1 MPILS
6 PSTMAALRAA
16 CAAAEIHRAFF
27 GKAIQVDYKGKND
40 PVTEADR
47 GAETAIVRTIRAAHP
62 DHGFLG
68 EEGGRQGDG
77 PFTWLIDPLDGTFNY
92 AHAVP
97 WFAVSI
103 ALEHDGRCQAGVIL
117 HTMLGEV
124 YVAEAGLGAWAASVG
139 ALPASLSGWADLSLW
154 RRLRVRGTAR
164 LDQATLSTG
173 FPNSV
178 AETRLN
184 LDHFTNLVLRAA
196 KVRAM
201 GSAALSL
208 AAIALG
214 QTEGFWELDIHA
226 WDFAAG
232 ALLVEEAGGRVSD
245 FRGRPLDPYGRQVLA
260 TNGLIHDEVV
270 AVLAKGGSG
279 LD

>member
-1 MPILS
+1 MPVLS
-6 PSTMAALRAA
+6 SHTIAALRAA
-16 CAAAEIHRAFF
+16 RAAAEIHRAFF
-27 GKAIQVDYKGKND
+27 GKEIRVDFKGKND

-47 GAETAIVRTIRAAHP
+47 GAEAAIIRTIRAAYP

-77 PFTWLIDPLDGTFNY
+77 PFTWLVDPLDGTFNY

-124 YVAEAGLGAWAASVG
+124 YVAETGVGAWAASMRE
-139 ALPASLSGWADLSLW
+139 LPASPSGWGDLSLW
-154 RRLRVRGTAR
+154 RRLHVRDTAR

-173 FPNSV
+173 FPNSI

-208 AAIALG
+208 AAVALG
-214 QTEGFWELDIHA
+214 QAEGFWELDIHA

-245 FRGRPLDPYGRQVLA
+245 FRGRPLDPHGRQVLA
-260 TNGLIHDEVV
+260 TNGRIHDEVV
-270 AVLAKGGSG
+270 AVIARGRSG